1 MNFNF
6 EYKNKSAMKP
16 FLLNFACVYFFLML
30 ISCATRERVDLI
42 IYNGNIYTVDDEFQK
57 AKAFAVKDGRFVAVG
72 NSHEIL
78 EKYEA
83 AEAVDLR
90 GAAVYPGFIDA
101 HAHFYGYGTGLQ
113 VADLTGADSF
123 DELIQRVLDHRQKH
137 PEQAWVLGRGWDQN
151 LWEQKAFP
159 SNDKLDELFPDTP
172 VLLTRIDG
180 HAALANSRAL
190 AIGEI
195 TPSTN
200 ILGGKV
206 IMERNVPT
214 GVLIDNAIGLV
225 SEKIPGLTPTEKR
238 KALLSAQ
245 ENCFQVGLTTVA
257 DAGLSREIIELMEE
271 MQEEGSLK
279 MRIYAMVSPTP
290 EDLAYYFEKGPYR
303 KDRMTVKGF
312 KIFGDGALGSRGAAL
327 LQPYHDSPDEQGF
340 LLSSPK
346 DFEKL
351 AVSMYEHNFQMNTH
365 CIGDSTNRV
374 LLDIYAKVLK
384 GKNERRWR
392 IEHAQIVNEK
402 DVAKFGQYNIIP
414 SVQPTHATSDM
425 DWAED
430 RLGQERM
437 KDAYIFKELLDQNHL
452 IALGS
457 DFPVE
462 SVNPLYGFHA
472 AVARK
477 DAENWP
483 QGGFQSENRL
493 SREEALKGMTIW
505 AAYANF
511 EEDQKGSIETGKFA
525 DFVILEQDIM
535 TEREEELR
543 SLPVKGTYIGG
554 ERVY

>member
-1 MNFNF
+1 MM
-6 EYKNKSAMKP
+6 MKRSLYNYFAP
-16 FLLNFACVYFFLML
+16 ILFLAPLYCCTTKA
-30 ISCATRERVDLI
+30 SVDLI
-42 IYNGNIYTVDDEFQK
+42 VHQANIYTVDKEFKQ
-57 AKAFAVKDGRFVAVG
+57 AEAFAVKDGKFVAVG
-72 NSHEIL
+72 SNKEIMA
-78 EKYEA
+78 EYEA
-83 AEAVDLR
+83 TEVIDLQ
-90 GAAVYPGFIDA
+90 GAFIYPGFIDA

-123 DELIQRVLDHRQKH
+123 EELITRVVAHREKH
-137 PEQAWVLGRGWDQN
+137 PGQTWILGRGWDQN
-151 LWEQKAFP
+151 LWKKKAFP
-159 SNDKLDELFPDTP
+159 SREKLDELFPDVP

-180 HAALANSRAL
+180 HAALANSKAL
-190 AIGEI
+190 SLGGI
-195 TPSTN
+195 TASTAL
-200 ILGGKV
+200 LGGKV
-206 IMERNVPT
+206 IVERNVPT
-214 GVLIDNAIGLV
+214 GVLIDNVIGLV
-225 SEKIPGLTPTEKR
+225 SEKIPELTASEKR
-238 KALLSAQ
+238 TALLSAQ
-245 ENCFQVGLTTVA
+245 KNCFQVGLTTVA

-290 EDLAYYFEKGPYR
+290 EDMAYYFNRGPYR

-351 AVSMYEHNFQMNTH
+351 AVSMYEHDFQMNTH

-425 DWAED
+425 YWAED

>member
-1 MNFNF
+1 
-6 EYKNKSAMKP
+6 MKRSLYNYFAP
-16 FLLNFACVYFFLML
+16 ILFLAPLYCCTTKA
-30 ISCATRERVDLI
+30 SVDLI
-42 IYNGNIYTVDDEFQK
+42 VHQANIYTVDKEFKQ
-57 AKAFAVKDGRFVAVG
+57 AEAFAVKDGKFVAVG
-72 NSHEIL
+72 SNKEIMA
-78 EKYEA
+78 EYEA
-83 AEAVDLR
+83 TEVIDLQ
-90 GAAVYPGFIDA
+90 GAFIYPGFIDA

-123 DELIQRVLDHRQKH
+123 EELITRVVAHREKH
-137 PEQAWVLGRGWDQN
+137 PGQTWILGRGWDQN
-151 LWEQKAFP
+151 LWKKKAFP
-159 SNDKLDELFPDTP
+159 SREKLDELFPDVP

-180 HAALANSRAL
+180 HAALANSKAL
-190 AIGEI
+190 SLGGI
-195 TPSTN
+195 TASTAL
-200 ILGGKV
+200 LGGKV
-206 IMERNVPT
+206 IVERNVPT
-214 GVLIDNAIGLV
+214 GVLIDNVIGLV
-225 SEKIPGLTPTEKR
+225 SEKIPELTASEKR
-238 KALLSAQ
+238 TALLSAQ
-245 ENCFQVGLTTVA
+245 KNCFQVGLTTVA

-290 EDLAYYFEKGPYR
+290 EDMAYYFNRGPYR

-351 AVSMYEHNFQMNTH
+351 AVSMYEHDFQMNTH

-425 DWAED
+425 YWAED